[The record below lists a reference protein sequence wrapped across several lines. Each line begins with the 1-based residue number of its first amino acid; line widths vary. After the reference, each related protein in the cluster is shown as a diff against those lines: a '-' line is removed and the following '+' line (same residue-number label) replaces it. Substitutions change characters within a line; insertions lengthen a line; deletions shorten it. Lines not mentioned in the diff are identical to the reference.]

1 MDKLQEAAE
10 YFRQNPVWKKIFEG
24 FQKKYASYDSFSGTV
39 VLRGLKKTE
48 IEELEGF
55 FGRSFHGQKSISI
68 SAEKFQKALNRT
80 RFAPVK
86 AQEVVEAY
94 FGEKLVGKKSQ
105 RIAVEDARREIL
117 EKILEEKCGVCCGK
131 LREEA
136 AYYEDGELDE
146 KDKENDT
153 VRETVAKE
161 YKDEQYVG
169 ERKGDATYEQIGGE
183 RIKND
188 ITDLSNWLWG
198 SRTKDLQEWERQL
211 QLSIRI
217 LEMLPVHIGSTR
229 YLAVFAA
236 EVTGNPHAFDRG
248 TADGELL
255 YQVIQGGWRKSKK
268 AEKTALQP
276 DHSIHDDVADRFNNK
291 SGKNAEETISS
302 ANIMF
307 PALERQKIYLKAG
320 ILLDEISNYCM
331 ISGILAWKKDGT
343 PHAGMNGFCQE
354 GDCVQVPLSVL
365 AKWGKIDCLN
375 KKLYTVENPSIF
387 AAICE
392 KKKGTCACMCMN
404 GQPRLASILLLDLAA
419 QAGIRICYAGDFDPE
434 GLLIAQKV
442 IQYYK
447 GEAEYWH
454 MTVEDYEQSRSEE
467 KISEKRLAMLERI
480 TDERL
485 LPVAERIR
493 ELGVAGYQERLIE
506 KYIDLK

>member
-10 YFRQNPVWKKIFEG
+10 YFRQNQVWKKVFEG

-39 VLRGLKKTE
+39 VLRGLKQTE

-55 FGRSFHGQKSISI
+55 FGRSFHGQKSVSI
-68 SAEKFQKALNRT
+68 SAEKFQKALDHT

-86 AQEVVEAY
+86 AQEVMEVY
-94 FGEKLVGKKSQ
+94 LGEKLVGKKSQ
-105 RIAVEDARREIL
+105 RMAVEEARRGIL
-117 EKILEEKCGVCCGK
+117 GKILEEKCEVCCGE
-131 LREEA
+131 LREKVA
-136 AYYEDGELDE
+136 NPEDSELDE
-146 KDKENDT
+146 KDKEYDIVCEN
-153 VRETVAKE
+153 
-161 YKDEQYVG
+161 G
-169 ERKGDATYEQIGGE
+169 
-183 RIKND
+183 
-188 ITDLSNWLWG
+188 ITDLSSWLWG
-198 SRTKDLQEWERQL
+198 SRTKELQEWERQL
-211 QLSIRI
+211 RLSIRI
-217 LEMLPVHIGSTR
+217 LKMLPVHTGSTR

-248 TADGELL
+248 TSDGELL
-255 YQVIQGGWRKSKK
+255 YQVIQGGWRRNATAGDSKETTY
-268 AEKTALQP
+268 A
-276 DHSIHDDVADRFNNK
+276 VNK
-291 SGKNAEETISS
+291 I
-302 ANIMF
+302 F
-307 PALERQKIYLKAG
+307 PALERQKIYLKVG

-331 ISGILAWKKDGT
+331 ISGIRAWKKDGT

-365 AKWGKIDCLN
+365 AKWGRIDCPG
-375 KKLYTVENPSIF
+375 KRLYIVENPSIF
-387 AAICE
+387 AAISE
-392 KKKGTCACMCMN
+392 KKKETCACMCMN

-419 QAGIRICYAGDFDPE
+419 QSRIRICYAGDFDPE

-485 LPVAERIR
+485 GPVAEQIR
-493 ELGVAGYQERLIE
+493 KLGVAGYQERLIE
-506 KYIDLK
+506 KYIKLR

>member
-1 MDKLQEAAE
+1 MDKIQEAVE

-39 VLRGLKKTE
+39 VLRGLKQTE

-55 FGRSFHGQKSISI
+55 FGRSFHGQKSVSI
-68 SAEKFQKALNRT
+68 SAEKFQKALNHT
-80 RFAPVK
+80 RFAPMK
-86 AQEVVEAY
+86 AQEVIEVY
-94 FGEKLVGKKSQ
+94 LGKKLVGKKSQ
-105 RIAVEDARREIL
+105 KMAVEDARREIL
-117 EKILEEKCGVCCGK
+117 EKILEEK
-131 LREEA
+131 
-136 AYYEDGELDE
+136 Y
-146 KDKENDT
+146 T
-153 VRETVAKE
+153 V
-161 YKDEQYVG
+161 
-169 ERKGDATYEQIGGE
+169 YEQFVTEQIRTNIIELG
-183 RIKND
+183 
-188 ITDLSNWLWG
+188 NWIWG

-211 QLSIRI
+211 RLSIRI

-248 TADGELL
+248 MADGDLL
-255 YQVIQGGWRKSKK
+255 YQVIQGEWRKDRE
-268 AEKTALQP
+268 AEKIPLQP
-276 DHSIHDDVADRFNNK
+276 DAMADDRTTDSQDSKGVRDVAAGDSK
-291 SGKNAEETISS
+291 ETIYSV
-302 ANIMF
+302 NKIF

-320 ILLDEISNYCM
+320 ILLDAISNYCM
-331 ISGILAWKKDGT
+331 LSGIKAWKKDGA
-343 PHAGMNGFCQE
+343 PHLGMNGFWQE

-375 KKLYTVENPSIF
+375 KKIYIVENPSIF

-392 KKKGTCACMCMN
+392 KKKCTCACMCMN
-404 GQPRLASILLLDLAA
+404 GQPRLASILFLDLAA

-454 MTVEDYEQSRSEE
+454 MAVEDYEQSRSEE
-467 KISEKRLAMLERI
+467 KISEKRIAMLERI

-485 LPVAERIR
+485 VPVAERIR

-506 KYIDLK
+506 KYVDLK

>member
-1 MDKLQEAAE
+1 MDRIQEAAE
-10 YFRQNPVWKKIFEG
+10 YFRQNPVWRKVFEG
-24 FQKKYASYDSFSGTV
+24 FRKKYASYDSFSGTV
-39 VLRGLKKTE
+39 VLRGLKQTE

-55 FGRSFHGQKSISI
+55 FGRSFHGQKSVSI
-68 SAEKFQKALNRT
+68 SAEKFQRALDHT

-86 AQEVVEAY
+86 AQEVIGLY

-105 RIAVEDARREIL
+105 RMAVEEARRRIL
-117 EKILEEKCGVCCGK
+117 EKILEEMAH
-131 LREEA
+131 L
-136 AYYEDGELDE
+136 EDSELDG
-146 KDKENDT
+146 KVRENDI
-153 VRETVAKE
+153 VCKKVAKG
-161 YKDEQYVG
+161 YKDEQNVE
-169 ERKGDATYEQIGGE
+169 ERKDGAIYEQTAIE
-183 RIKND
+183 QVKTYI
-188 ITDLSNWLWG
+188 IELSNWLWG
-198 SRTKDLQEWERQL
+198 SRTKELREWERQL

-217 LEMLPVHIGSTR
+217 LERLPVHTGSTR

-248 TADGELL
+248 TSDGELL
-255 YQVIQGGWRKSKK
+255 YQVIQGGWRKDRG
-268 AEKTALQP
+268 AEKIPLQSEAMADDGATDSQDSKDVRNAAAGDSKETAY
-276 DHSIHDDVADRFNNK
+276 SVNK
-291 SGKNAEETISS
+291 I
-302 ANIMF
+302 F

-331 ISGILAWKKDGT
+331 ISGIQAWKKDGT
-343 PHAGMNGFCQE
+343 SHLGMSGFCQE

-365 AKWGKIDCLN
+365 AKWGRIDCPG
-375 KKLYTVENPSIF
+375 KRLYIVENPSIF

-392 KKKGTCACMCMN
+392 KNKGTCACMCMN

-485 LPVAERIR
+485 GPVAERIR
-493 ELGVAGYQERLIE
+493 KLGVAGYQERLIE
-506 KYIDLK
+506 KYADLK